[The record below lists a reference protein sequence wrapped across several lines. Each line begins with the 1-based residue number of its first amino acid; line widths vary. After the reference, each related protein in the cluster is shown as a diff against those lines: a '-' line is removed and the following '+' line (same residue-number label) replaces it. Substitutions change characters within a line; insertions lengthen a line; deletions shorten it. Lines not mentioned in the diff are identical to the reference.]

1 MTGLLKL
8 TWVEIKIFMREP
20 LGVIG
25 SVVVPLFVF
34 FAVSGASAPPPA
46 SEQLR
51 EPGIGPSFAPSLSA
65 MMLALGAVTS
75 LVAIVSIYRE
85 GGILKRLRATP
96 LQPLTILSSH
106 VIVKLLFTFMSV
118 VLMVLAGSR
127 FFPSGVQA
135 SLWSF
140 VGALMLS
147 TFCILSIGFLVASVV
162 PTARFAQPLAT
173 LILYPMLAV
182 SGLFFPID
190 ALPAQAQGVAR
201 ALPLTAAVSF
211 LRGSWTGDAWI
222 AHLGDL
228 AVLAITFVVCTA
240 LSARVFRW
248 EWP

>member
-34 FAVSGASAPPPA
+34 FAVSGASAPAPA

-51 EPGIGPSFAPSLSA
+51 EPGIDPSFAPALSS

-96 LQPLTILSSH
+96 LQPLTILTAH
-106 VIVKLLFTFMSV
+106 VVVKLLFTFASV
-118 VLMVLAGSR
+118 MAMALMGR
-127 FFPSGVQA
+127 RYFPSGTQVH
-135 SLWSF
+135 LGSF
-140 VGALMLS
+140 VGALMVT

-162 PTARFAQPLAT
+162 P
-173 LILYPMLAV
+173 
-182 SGLFFPID
+182 
-190 ALPAQAQGVAR
+190 
-201 ALPLTAAVSF
+201 
-211 LRGSWTGDAWI
+211 
-222 AHLGDL
+222 
-228 AVLAITFVVCTA
+228 
-240 LSARVFRW
+240 
-248 EWP
+248 

>member
-8 TWVEIKIFMREP
+8 TWVEIKIFLREP

-34 FAVSGASAPPPA
+34 FAVSGAAAPPPP
-46 SEQLR
+46 SEQLQ
-51 EPGIGPSFAPSLSA
+51 EPGFDPSFAPSLSA

-106 VIVKLLFTFMSV
+106 VIVKLLFTFV
-118 VLMVLAGSR
+118 TVILMVLAGKR
-127 FFPSGVQA
+127 FFPPTIKVA
-135 SLWSF
+135 AWSF
-140 VGALMLS
+140 VAALMVT
-147 TFCILSIGFLVASVV
+147 TFCILAIGFLIASVV

-173 LILYPMLAV
+173 LILYPMLAL

-190 ALPAQAQGVAR
+190 LLPTQVQSIAR
-201 ALPLTAAVSF
+201 VLPLAAAVSF
-211 LRGSWTGDAWI
+211 LRGTWRGDPWT
-222 AHLGDL
+222 AHRGDL
-228 AVLAITFVVCTA
+228 VVLAVTFGVCTV
-240 LSARVFRW
+240 LSAKVFRW
-248 EWP
+248 E

>member
-8 TWVEIKIFMREP
+8 TWVEIKIFLREP

-34 FAVSGASAPPPA
+34 FAVSGASAPQPP

-51 EPGIGPSFAPSLSA
+51 EPGIDPSFAPSLSA
-65 MMLALGAVTS
+65 TMLALGAVTS

-106 VIVKLLFTFMSV
+106 VIVKLLFTFMTV
-118 VLMVLAGSR
+118 VLMVLAGKR
-127 FFPSGVQA
+127 FFPPTIKVST
-135 SLWSF
+135 WSF
-140 VGALMLS
+140 VAALMVT
-147 TFCILSIGFLVASVV
+147 TFCILSIGFLIASIV

-190 ALPAQAQGVAR
+190 VLPAQVQTVAR
-201 ALPLTAAVSF
+201 VLPLAAAVSF
-211 LRGSWTGDAWI
+211 LRGAWTGDAWM
-222 AHLGDL
+222 AHRGDL
-228 AVLAITFVVCTA
+228 AVLAVTLVVCTA
-240 LSARVFRW
+240 LSAKVFRW
-248 EWP
+248 E

>member
-8 TWVEIKIFMREP
+8 TWVEIKIFLREP

-34 FAVSGASAPPPA
+34 FAVSGASTPPPA

-51 EPGIGPSFAPSLSA
+51 EPGIGPGFAPSLSA

-106 VIVKLLFTFMSV
+106 VIVKLLFTFV
-118 VLMVLAGSR
+118 TVILMVLAGKR
-127 FFPSGVQA
+127 FFPPTVKVA
-135 SLWSF
+135 AWSF
-140 VGALMLS
+140 VAALMVT
-147 TFCILSIGFLVASVV
+147 TFCILAIGFLIASVV

-173 LILYPMLAV
+173 LILYPMLAL

-190 ALPAQAQGVAR
+190 LLPAQVQGVAR
-201 ALPLTAAVSF
+201 VLPLAAPGRLIAETSLC
-211 LRGSWTGDAWI
+211 LR
-222 AHLGDL
+222 
-228 AVLAITFVVCTA
+228 
-240 LSARVFRW
+240 
-248 EWP
+248 